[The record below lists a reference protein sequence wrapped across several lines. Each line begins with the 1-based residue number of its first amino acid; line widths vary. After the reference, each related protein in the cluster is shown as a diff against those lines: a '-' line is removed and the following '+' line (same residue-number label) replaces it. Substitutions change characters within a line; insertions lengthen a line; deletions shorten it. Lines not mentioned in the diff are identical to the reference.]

1 MLTGYYLS
9 RPDGVGKAASQF
21 GMGQTN
27 LLRPCVE
34 VTDFEDAVSSVLCDF
49 PLEKLCV
56 GLRELFFPFMM
67 SPRSSLAF
75 DDAVSSVFCDF
86 PLEKYCVG
94 LTALFFPFV
103 MSPRRS
109 LASLEILSSSGI
121 AVKVSPLSKELL
133 PPSNEDGGRGRD
145 LKGYNFMEFLEL
157 LNFILQS
164 YLKSRDLGSPGG
176 FSLFLGSLGLR
187 FWESKML

>member
-56 GLRELFFPFMM
+56 GLRESFFPFMM

-109 LASLEILSSSGI
+109 LASLEIFSSSGI
-121 AVKVSPLSKELL
+121 AVKVSPLSTTPL
-133 PPSNEDGGRGRD
+133 PQSNEDGGNGRD
-145 LKGYNFMEFLEL
+145 LKGYIFLWS
-157 LNFILQS
+157 FGITQFYIAIILEKQ
-164 YLKSRDLGSPGG
+164 GSWKPW
-176 FSLFLGSLGLR
+176 R
-187 FWESKML
+187 F

>member
-1 MLTGYYLS
+1 MMLTGYYLS

-27 LLRPCVE
+27 LLRLCVE
-34 VTDFEDAVSSVLCDF
+34 ATDDAASSAFCGLT
-49 PLEKLCV
+49 LEKLCE
-56 GLRELFFPFMM
+56 GLSELFFPFVM
-67 SPRSSLAF
+67 SCRRSLA
-75 DDAVSSVFCDF
+75 DDALSSVFCDF
-86 PLEKYCVG
+86 PLEKYCIG

-121 AVKVSPLSKELL
+121 AVKVSPLSTTPL
-133 PPSNEDGGRGRD
+133 PQSNEDGGNGRD
-145 LKGYNFMEFLEL
+145 LKGYIFMEFWEL